1 MIAVIGGGIS
11 GLATAVELQ
20 KWCEECVV
28 LDSNPIPGG
37 VIQTSIIDGY
47 QVEFGAN
54 SILADDYIYEYLIKL
69 GLEDEI
75 YPAKPSGKNRFIYK
89 NGRYHKL
96 PSHPLKFLIS
106 GFLSPSSKITLL
118 KEYFKKAEKA
128 LPDETLGH
136 FIERRFNKE
145 IADYL
150 LAPFISGIYAGDPYK
165 LLVKET
171 FPLLLEYEKEYG
183 SVLKGFIKNKGG
195 KRKQSLYF
203 KKGMYS
209 LTNAIAAK
217 VKSIESNS
225 TVTYIERKGEQFLI
239 QYSQNGEE
247 KSLQCHA
254 IVLSSPSYI
263 CSKLLAKLY
272 PKESEILNKIPY
284 APIVKI
290 FLGYDQKNI
299 RYPFEGFGAL
309 NPPCENQ
316 YMLGSIWN
324 TSTFPLC
331 APKGKT
337 LITSL
342 VGGAIQSGHTQM
354 KNDFIL
360 SRVKNDLA
368 NSFKI
373 ECEPE
378 FTHVSRIKQAIP
390 QNETIMNE
398 VREAV
403 SKMEK
408 ENIFVSANWLGGP
421 GLADC
426 IKKASQTAL
435 KVTEALSG
443 IAESKGCC

>member
-28 LDSNPIPGG
+28 LDSNSYPGG
-37 VIQTSIIDGY
+37 VIHTSVIDGY
-47 QVEFGAN
+47 QVEYGAN
-54 SILADDYIYEYLIKL
+54 SILADEFIHEYLLKL
-69 GLEDEI
+69 GLDEEI
-75 YPAKPSGKNRFIYK
+75 YPAKPTGKNRFIYK

-96 PSHPLKFLIS
+96 PSNPLKFLLS
-106 GFLSPSSKITLL
+106 GFLSTSSKITLL
-118 KEYFKKAEKA
+118 KEYFKKAAPA

-145 IADYL
+145 IANYL

-171 FPLLLEYEKEYG
+171 FPILLEYEKEYG

-203 KKGMYS
+203 KKGMQS
-209 LTNAIAAK
+209 MTNAIAAK
-217 VKSIESNS
+217 VKNIQLNS
-225 TVTYIERKGEQFLI
+225 TVTDIEKSGEKFVVTFQ
-239 QYSQNGEE
+239 QNGSE
-247 KSLQCHA
+247 KKLTCHA
-254 IVLSSPSYI
+254 IVLSSPSYT
-263 CSKLLAKLY
+263 CANLLSDLF
-272 PKESEILNKIPY
+272 PKESESLSRIPY
-284 APIVKI
+284 APIVKV
-290 FLGYDQKNI
+290 FLGYDKKKL

-342 VGGAIQSGHTQM
+342 VGGAIQGGHTQM

-368 NSFKI
+368 SAFNLD
-373 ECEPE
+373 CEPE
-378 FTHVSRIKQAIP
+378 FTHVSRINQAIP
-390 QNETIMNE
+390 QNEIIMNE
-398 VREAV
+398 VKVAV
-403 SKMEK
+403 SKLEK

-426 IKKASQTAL
+426 IKKASNTAL
-435 KVTEALSG
+435 KVTEAMSG
-443 IAESKGCC
+443 VAEYKGCC